1 MGVEHGAYLR
11 RSPDIRHMVSFYWL
25 FLQPAVAAM
34 LAGVEA
40 DVEALQGKK
49 SVIAGDII
57 FGINFQ
63 LFAIVMV
70 GNIST
75 QYQAAVLRRNCPALL
90 TICIFG

>member
-1 MGVEHGAYLR
+1 MGVDQGAYLR
-11 RSPDIRHMVSFYWL
+11 RSPDIRHMVSFYWR

-40 DVEALQGKK
+40 LQGKE

-63 LFAIVMV
+63 HFRHRDG

-75 QYQAAVLRRNCPALL
+75 RTRPLFCGVIVQPC
-90 TICIFG
+90 

>member
-11 RSPDIRHMVSFYWL
+11 RSPDIRHMVSFYWR

-40 DVEALQGKK
+40 LQGKE

-57 FGINFQ
+57 FGIYFQ
-63 LFAIVMV
+63 LSTIVMD
-70 GNIST
+70 GDIGT
-75 QYQAAVLRRNCPALL
+75 QDQAAILRRNCPALL
-90 TICIFG
+90 TI